1 MNNKKKTF
9 SLGIIQLKRERPEKT
24 CITFFSLS
32 LSFTEAWTLN
42 SDLMKLM
49 NKSSRLKKILFE
61 QQRLPFSNLAESAYQ
76 KPAYKDVSFVYNF
89 LFQ

>member
-42 SDLMKLM
+42 SDLMKFI
-49 NKSSRLKKILFE
+49 NKSKEYPFILKS
-61 QQRLPFSNLAESAYQ
+61 PS
-76 KPAYKDVSFVYNF
+76 D
-89 LFQ
+89 

>member
-42 SDLMKLM
+42 SDLMKFI
-49 NKSSRLKKILFE
+49 NKSR
-61 QQRLPFSNLAESAYQ
+61 
-76 KPAYKDVSFVYNF
+76 VSFYTEKSLSLQDWKRYF
-89 LFQ
+89 LSD